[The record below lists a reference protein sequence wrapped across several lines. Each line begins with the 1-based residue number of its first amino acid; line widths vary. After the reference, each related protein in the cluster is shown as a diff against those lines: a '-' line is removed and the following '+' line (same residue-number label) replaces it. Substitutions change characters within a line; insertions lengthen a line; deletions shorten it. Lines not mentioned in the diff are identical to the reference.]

1 MATRNNKWEQKC
13 GRGRWAELSFF
24 FFVVFWLLGVFLFV
38 FLFCFVFCL
47 FCFAVT
53 QLTHLLICSQAG
65 DYMAVLSSPR
75 YKPSQPQFLAPSLL
89 PAVQYFKSTE
99 DVFPKQSEVHAEE
112 GQCLFQLHTCFGIFP
127 QASTPT
133 LWSSATTPLPHAS
146 PRHTPPPQHPLGSP
160 HGKSALCVTEYLD
173 KQAKTQWLSQI
184 RSILINN
191 NSNNKTRGEVGPYP
205 RHSAFLK

>member
-1 MATRNNKWEQKC
+1 M
-13 GRGRWAELSFF
+13 
-24 FFVVFWLLGVFLFV
+24 FV

-99 DVFPKQSEVHAEE
+99 DVFPNQSEVHAEE

-133 LWSSATTPLPHAS
+133 LWSSATTPLPYAS
-146 PRHTPPPQHPLGSP
+146 PRHAPPPQHPLGSP
-160 HGKSALCVTEYLD
+160 QRNSALCVTDYLD
-173 KQAKTQWLSQI
+173 KQAKT
-184 RSILINN
+184 
-191 NSNNKTRGEVGPYP
+191 P
-205 RHSAFLK
+205 